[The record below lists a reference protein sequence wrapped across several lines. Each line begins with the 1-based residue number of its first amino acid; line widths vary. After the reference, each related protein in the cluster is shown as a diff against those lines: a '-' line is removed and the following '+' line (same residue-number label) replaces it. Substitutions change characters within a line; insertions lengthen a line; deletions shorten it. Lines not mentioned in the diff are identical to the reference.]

1 MKHVLTPGT
10 GLTHLLKTWDKPS
23 THITGV
29 TQSRW
34 QGDVSHASSRTWKA
48 LEPRVSNIKPGLPA
62 ATFHFSPRSRNT
74 LAKSRNSTWAALL
87 LGCACL
93 LAFLFLSVI
102 VLSKEGAAS
111 VHPTSQPKL
120 LVAPMSAAVVR
131 PVSKVARGVKAM
143 EGAGVR
149 ITRTIGVGN
158 LRVDPFLM
166 LDEVKSALLPL
177 LPFTSCALRPRGEKL

>member
-1 MKHVLTPGT
+1 
-10 GLTHLLKTWDKPS
+10 
-23 THITGV
+23 
-29 TQSRW
+29 
-34 QGDVSHASSRTWKA
+34 
-48 LEPRVSNIKPGLPA
+48 
-62 ATFHFSPRSRNT
+62 
-74 LAKSRNSTWAALL
+74 
-87 LGCACL
+87 
-93 LAFLFLSVI
+93 
-102 VLSKEGAAS
+102 
-111 VHPTSQPKL
+111 
-120 LVAPMSAAVVR
+120 MSAAVVR